1 MDNSYFRELSYFP
14 PGDEKQKVRIQRFF
28 MSLGFYILCAI
39 PLGISVYFDLLPSR
53 VMLNW
58 VACSIV
64 GNLTFYSAMRLN
76 FNKRFKDPSLTIHQ
90 LILASSLVLYL
101 QIYAGPLRGGY
112 LMALM
117 LAFAFGC
124 FKLTRRELL
133 GLTLLTVLAYLATI
147 PLIKKVDG
155 VHFNLAV
162 ELTLWITFSVFMPSL
177 ALVASTFSGLR
188 QKLSETNQ
196 KLTYLNRYDS
206 LTGVNNRAYFNEK
219 YDLEWRRSQRSRG
232 MIALLVIDIDHF
244 KCVNDTFG
252 HLAGDACLK
261 HVAKII
267 VEAAR
272 RPTDDAFRYGGEEF
286 MVLLANTDAQG
297 AAHIGEIIRSKIE
310 ASEIVFDGKQISLT
324 ISAGV
329 SAAIPEPGSTCDVLI
344 ACADRAMYQAKEN
357 GRNRV
362 SVYGQ
367 EVHRIP

>member
-1 MDNSYFRELSYFP
+1 
-14 PGDEKQKVRIQRFF
+14 
-28 MSLGFYILCAI
+28 
-39 PLGISVYFDLLPSR
+39 
-53 VMLNW
+53 
-58 VACSIV
+58 
-64 GNLTFYSAMRLN
+64 
-76 FNKRFKDPSLTIHQ
+76 
-90 LILASSLVLYL
+90 
-101 QIYAGPLRGGY
+101 
-112 LMALM
+112 MALM

-188 QKLSETNQ
+188 QRLSETNQ

-329 SAAIPEPGSTCDVLI
+329 SAAIPEPGSTCDILI